1 MGSRLS
7 DLGEFGLLR
16 ELARRGLAE
25 EIGDDTAVLEDGL
38 IVTQDA
44 LVEGVHFRLDWT
56 SWRDLGYRA
65 AAVNLSDLAAA
76 GAEPPALI
84 VSLALPAS
92 PEVAAVL
99 ELYAGLNEPGVPI
112 RGGDTT
118 GGDRAYLSVT
128 ALGRSAR
135 VPGRAG
141 ALPGDVLVVTGP
153 LGGPAAGLAAL
164 ERGLAGFDE
173 LVALHRRPPFRL
185 DAARSLAPVAHA
197 LIDISDG
204 IAGDAAHV
212 AERSGCAVEID
223 VDRLPLAPRIGEVGP
238 EPFWTM
244 GEDYELLAA
253 LAPADAARL
262 PYPWVGRCLE
272 GSGVTLLRGGIP
284 VEAAGYE
291 HFRRGR

>member
-1 MGSRLS
+1 M
-7 DLGEFGLLR
+7 
-16 ELARRGLAE
+16 
-25 EIGDDTAVLEDGL
+25 
-38 IVTQDA
+38 
-44 LVEGVHFRLDWT
+44 
-56 SWRDLGYRA
+56 
-65 AAVNLSDLAAA
+65 
-76 GAEPPALI
+76 
-84 VSLALPAS
+84 
-92 PEVAAVL
+92 
-99 ELYAGLNEPGVPI
+99 
-112 RGGDTT
+112 
-118 GGDRAYLSVT
+118 
-128 ALGRSAR
+128 
-135 VPGRAG
+135 
-141 ALPGDVLVVTGP
+141 
-153 LGGPAAGLAAL
+153 
-164 ERGLAGFDE
+164 
-173 LVALHRRPPFRL
+173 
-185 DAARSLAPVAHA
+185 AHA